1 MQRQRSRAA
10 EGATRTHVHLLST
23 QRDAGRALALDDLVQ
38 KDDKGQYVAHVPEES
53 EDIHRVARLDAP
65 ASGRSTPMQRDQPA
79 GVALVYVFA
88 RGRQTA
94 ACRARPHTATMDAP
108 LASAAPVRQ
117 AAHRRHGTA
126 GLVRPPLHV
135 SYKDKKRFW

>member
-88 RGRQTA
+88 RAADRQRRAERGRTPRQWMLLLPAQHQSGSTPTA
-94 ACRARPHTATMDAP
+94 RHGG
-108 LASAAPVRQ
+108 LSAA
-117 AAHRRHGTA
+117 
-126 GLVRPPLHV
+126 PLHV